1 MSLTFR
7 IYRGA
12 QFLREE
18 TLGQQV
24 IKIGKVSSAHLRL
37 EDESISRM
45 HAIVE
50 RQGSEVSLI
59 DLGSTRGT
67 FVNGQRINKAT
78 LASGDVITLGDLRIE
93 VTMAAA
99 APVAKPVVAV
109 VPPPLPPPPP
119 PPPRPAQPAEMFDG
133 AKSIE
138 VAAMLGDSVVDVKH
152 CIDPTTGKVTAK
164 TWVMFAAGAACV
176 LASGIAFASSVHTAS
191 ANQHAFETW
200 TRVDKK
206 PAGAF
211 RAEMPSQGYDWV
223 AFGGF
228 ALGIGALAGG
238 LSRMR
243 AEKQSP
249 SYRIGTAPG
258 VDMALE
264 NAPAADFALVA
275 PRGDDFVL
283 NLGHGLSAEMM
294 ANGQHIP
301 VTATEL
307 PITAGAKYRVRAGQ
321 ATFMVS
327 AVARPRRQ
335 AAPLLA
341 ALENRTLGYFAG
353 SLAVH
358 LGIWALLQTIPV
370 EEGAANID
378 LSSQEK
384 VDISSYN
391 HVDEDLV
398 KKPDPD
404 DGQDGGN
411 DSGTM
416 AIQGP
421 DGQAGTEKSLN
432 HESSRN
438 KIAKVNDNPQAARD
452 SAIEEARRSGILG
465 DASLIHN
472 GFNVDIDG
480 ISSGW
485 DDASQYGAIYG
496 ADTEGYGHFGVGRN
510 GFGTGGGCA
519 HEPCGTIPGSGG
531 YGTIGTGRHA
541 GGEYGLG
548 GNGTGPGL
556 PGHHASVPQPHFGT
570 ATAIGDYDKDIIRRY
585 MRRNA
590 SKLQYCYEKQL
601 LAHPGTEGE
610 IQIQFFIMP
619 NGAVNSS
626 TAKGFDSEVANCVAD
641 VVGHIEFPAPNGG
654 GVQVNYPLTFHAAGQ

>member
-12 QFLREE
+12 QLLREE

-37 EDESISRM
+37 EDDSISRM

-50 RQGSEVSLI
+50 RHGSEVSLI

-67 FVNGQRINKAT
+67 FVNGQRINKAA
-78 LASGDVITLGDLRIE
+78 LQSGDVITLGDLRIE
-93 VTMAAA
+93 VAIQAA
-99 APVAKPVVAV
+99 APVAKPVVVA
-109 VPPPLPPPPP
+109 PPPPP
-119 PPPRPAQPAEMFDG
+119 ALPRPMRVLPPAETFEG

-152 CIDPTTGKVTAK
+152 CIDPTTGKVTRK
-164 TWVMFAAGAACV
+164 TWGLFAAGAACV

-211 RAEMPSQGYDWV
+211 RAEMPSHGYDWV
-223 AFGGF
+223 AFGGL
-228 ALGIGALAGG
+228 AIGIAALAGG

-258 VDMALE
+258 VDMALDT
-264 NAPAADFALVA
+264 APAEDFALVA

-283 NLGHGLSAEMM
+283 NLGHGLTAEMM

-307 PITAGAKYRVRAGQ
+307 PINAGAKYRVRAGQ
-321 ATFMVS
+321 TTFMVS

-358 LGIWALLQTIPV
+358 LGILALLMTIP
-370 EEGAANID
+370 EEQGAANID
-378 LSSQEK
+378 LGTQEAISMK
-384 VDISSYN
+384 GNDVD
-391 HVDEDLV
+391 HET
-398 KKPDPD
+398 KPEQPPPPD
-404 DGQDGGN
+404 DRDSGNDGGTVSMK
-411 DSGTM
+411 D
-416 AIQGP
+416 P
-421 DGQAGTEKSLN
+421 DGQSGKETSLN
-432 HESSRN
+432 KSSSLQ
-438 KIAKVNDNPQAARD
+438 KIAKVNDNPQATRD
-452 SAIEEARRSGILG
+452 EAIEEARREGILG

-472 GFNVDIDG
+472 GFNVDISG
-480 ISSGW
+480 ITSGF
-485 DDASQYGAIYG
+485 DDVTQYGAIVG
-496 ADTEGYGHFGVGRN
+496 ADMEGYGHFGVGRS
-510 GFGTGGGCA
+510 GFGTGGGCTT
-519 HEPCGTIPGSGG
+519 EPCGTIPGQG
-531 YGTIGTGRHA
+531 YGTIGKGRHA

-548 GNGTGPGL
+548 GNGTGPGM
-556 PGHHASVPQPHFGT
+556 GRHSVTIPQPHIST
-570 ATAIGDYDKDIIRRY
+570 ATGEGGYDKDIIRRY
-585 MRRNA
+585 IRRNA
-590 SKLQYCYEKQL
+590 SKLQYCYEKEL
-601 LAHPGTEGE
+601 LAKPGIAGE
-610 IQIQFFIMP
+610 IQAQFFIMP
-619 NGAVNSS
+619 NGGVTSS
-626 TAKGFDSEVANCVAD
+626 TARGFDNEVANCVSGVIAS
-641 VVGHIEFPAPNGG
+641 IEFPKPGDGG